1 MVGKDDFLRA
11 SIPEHCVYLLKWI
24 KSKRESPNKRRIG
37 RFMAVLNG
45 IDVLE
50 RDGMPLLEGRR
61 VGIITNHT
69 GLTAALKT
77 TLDVLQKS
85 LRLNVTAL
93 FSPEHGLYGTMDEK
107 VADGV
112 DERTR
117 LPIYSLYGERRK
129 PTQEQLAQVDVI
141 LYDIQDIGCRF
152 YTYISTMG
160 LAMEACAEAA
170 LPVVVLDRINP
181 INGVEVEGCV
191 ADPDRLSFT
200 AYHVLPVRH
209 GMTVGELAQLF
220 NRERGIGA
228 ELHVVRCEGWK
239 RAHWM
244 DDTSLYWV
252 NPSPN
257 MRRLQQALL
266 YPGVG
271 LLEGTNVSVG
281 RGTDTPFEVL
291 GAPWMNGR
299 KLADTLNA
307 AGLPGLRF
315 VPLQFTPT
323 YSVHKDQLCEGVS
336 IFITDRSKVRAF
348 RLGMELA
355 AALRRLY
362 PREWQVDRMLGLLA
376 SRDTHRKIVE
386 GASAAEIVRAQE
398 TDLRRFKARRKP
410 FLLYE

>member
-1 MVGKDDFLRA
+1 
-11 SIPEHCVYLLKWI
+11 
-24 KSKRESPNKRRIG
+24 
-37 RFMAVLNG
+37 
-45 IDVLE
+45 
-50 RDGMPLLEGRR
+50 MPLLEGRR

-85 LRLNVTAL
+85 LKLNVTAL

-107 VADGV
+107 VADGM

-209 GMTVGELAQLF
+209 GMTVGELAQMF
-220 NRERGIGA
+220 NREREIGV
-228 ELHVVRCEGWK
+228 ELHIVRCEGWK

-376 SRDTHRKIVE
+376 NRDTQRKIVE
-386 GASAAEIVRAQE
+386 GVSAAEIVRAQE
-398 TDLRRFKARRKP
+398 GDLRRFKARRKP

>member
-1 MVGKDDFLRA
+1 
-11 SIPEHCVYLLKWI
+11 
-24 KSKRESPNKRRIG
+24 
-37 RFMAVLNG
+37 MAVLNG